1 MSAMQSVK
9 VLAVFVLLVGGST
22 MGLLTFG
29 VSLSFLFY
37 LFTPPPVWRQVV
49 GYTSLLGP
57 IPLVAGAI
65 LSFFKR
71 TQGIGAKV
79 ALAGSA
85 LLTAYMVLCFLRLDI
100 QSVGILERLLWFILA
115 PLAVL
120 AVDAATFR
128 IYKLT
133 KPASVS
139 DSRAARH
146 VP

>member
-1 MSAMQSVK
+1 MQSVK
-9 VLAVFVLLVGGST
+9 VLAFFVLIVGGSA

-49 GYTSLLGP
+49 GYASLLGP
-57 IPLVAGAI
+57 IPLVTGAM

-71 TQGIGAKV
+71 TQRIGAKV

-85 LLTAYMVLCFLRLDI
+85 LLTAYMVVCFLRLDI
-100 QSVGILERLLWFILA
+100 QSVGILERLLWFALA

-128 IYKLT
+128 IYKLA
-133 KPASVS
+133 KLASVA
-139 DSRAARH
+139 DSRAAQR